1 MEEDAMNPDDKNRP
15 THQTS
20 DSKRDSDHEKRAA
33 EDSDERESRSGIQ
46 GAGTG

>member
-1 MEEDAMNPDDKNRP
+1 MEPENNSKPQQ
-15 THQTS
+15 HTS
-20 DSKRDSDHEKRAA
+20 KSERDSDTDKRGA